1 MGEVSAVPSE
11 TFFRLPE
18 AKREKLEQAAREVF
32 SKVPYESASLN
43 QIIQRAGIPRG
54 SFYMYFADKEELFS
68 YLMTGYAGTV
78 SHAIT
83 EQIRASGGD
92 LFAGMLAFY
101 DWTQR
106 EEREWEGRKE
116 WRDFFDILR
125 LNGKLRSEQ
134 LFPGRDCA
142 AYMVE
147 LLAAVDTARLNLER
161 PKDAA
166 RMMKILVSLTVGMI
180 CAPPGEQNRE
190 ELIETFSILRR
201 GMEKR
206 DWKNR

>member
-1 MGEVSAVPSE
+1 MPSE

-18 AKREKLEQAAREVF
+18 AKRNKLIKAAREVF
-32 SKVPYESASLN
+32 SETPYESASLN
-43 QIIQRAGIPRG
+43 QIIRRAGIPRG

-78 SHAIT
+78 SRAIT
-83 EQIRASGGD
+83 EQLRASGGD
-92 LFAGMLAFY
+92 PFAGMLAFY
-101 DWTQR
+101 DWTQL
-106 EEREWEGRKE
+106 EEKNQAGRKE

-142 AYMVE
+142 AYIAE
-147 LLAAVDTARLNLER
+147 LLSAVDTARLNLEK
-161 PKDAA
+161 PEDAA
-166 RMMKILVSLTVGMI
+166 RMMKILVSLTVGTI
-180 CAPPGEQNRE
+180 CAPPGEGKRT

-201 GMEKR
+201 GMEKQDR
-206 DWKNR
+206 KNG